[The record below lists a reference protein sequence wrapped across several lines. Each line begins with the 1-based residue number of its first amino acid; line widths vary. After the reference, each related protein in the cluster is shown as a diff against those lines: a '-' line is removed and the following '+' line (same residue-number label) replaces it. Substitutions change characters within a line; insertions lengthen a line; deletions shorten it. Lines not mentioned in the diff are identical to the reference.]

1 MVYGRPP
8 FHAMS
13 AVIKIREIPNPNHE
27 IVYPE
32 YTSPLILGNMET
44 PDQPREDERTKV
56 PIDII
61 NSIRLCLVR
70 DPKKRAT
77 IPQLLAQAWITG
89 GKAYIALLHVRRTDY
104 DVKSQCPTLC
114 RSPKPLLPT
123 NLCSKK
129 MNP

>member
-8 FHAMS
+8 FHALS
-13 AVIKIREIPNPNHE
+13 AVIKIREIPNPKHE

-77 IPQLLAQAWITG
+77 IPQLQAQAWITG
-89 GKAYIALLHVRRTDY
+89 GELPVHRYVQFRGLIRYRSYSSRRRPT
-104 DVKSQCPTLC
+104 SQDP
-114 RSPKPLLPT
+114 S
-123 NLCSKK
+123 S
-129 MNP
+129 